1 MTQVCTPRVCSSALA
16 PGFNLGS
23 KETPKWIYIGSDGA
37 PYFGDQPETFKAKE
51 ILRKGLPMLNTD
63 GIYTKSQRENMIELT
78 QKGDATTQVIAHLT
92 QTVHENQGTL
102 WTQLTQYDTLLD
114 PAITRAIQAGVTPFP
129 YGLMGF
135 IPIWIRIVFLVL
147 LLLLLTKCFGEPL
160 VLLCRSV
167 KDAGVGVLET
177 LAALITP
184 RSQLLKLQKD
194 TKRLTTHLIN
204 GDEVEMTRLNDIRKE
219 MEANRVRDLAM
230 RSEMDAFNNR
240 LIRVEQKEGL
250 PLIKRP
256 SSRKK

>member
-1 MTQVCTPRVCSSALA
+1 MV
-16 PGFNLGS
+16 
-23 KETPKWIYIGSDGA
+23 
-37 PYFGDQPETFKAKE
+37 
-51 ILRKGLPMLNTD
+51 
-63 GIYTKSQRENMIELT
+63 ELT
-78 QKGDATTQVIAHLT
+78 QKGDAVTQVVGHLT
-92 QTVHENQGTL
+92 QIVHENQGTL
-102 WTQLTQYDTLLD
+102 WTQLTQYETLLD

-135 IPIWIRIVFLVL
+135 IPMWIRIVFLVL
-147 LLLLLTKCFGEPL
+147 LFLLLTKCFGEPL
-160 VLLCRSV
+160 VLLCRSI
-167 KDAGVGVLET
+167 KDAGVGVVEN

-194 TKRLTTHLIN
+194 TKRLTTHLMN
-204 GDEVEMTRLNDIRKE
+204 GDEIEMTKLKDIRKE

-230 RSEMDAFNNR
+230 RTEMDAFNNR

>member
-1 MTQVCTPRVCSSALA
+1 
-16 PGFNLGS
+16 
-23 KETPKWIYIGSDGA
+23 
-37 PYFGDQPETFKAKE
+37 
-51 ILRKGLPMLNTD
+51 MLNTD
-63 GIYTKSQRENMIELT
+63 GIYTKSQRENMVELT
-78 QKGDATTQVIAHLT
+78 QKGDAATQVVAHLT
-92 QTVHENQGTL
+92 QIVHENQGTL

-230 RSEMDAFNNR
+230 RTEMDAFNNR